1 MSCGCAVLG
10 SILRREQPSKTMTSS
25 EHKDR
30 FDIVSSID
38 SSVTNGCTRTAVA
51 IQIGKATTVAK
62 KSMQNTGKFDISQT
76 VPGRPTP

>member
-1 MSCGCAVLG
+1 
-10 SILRREQPSKTMTSS
+10 MTSS

-51 IQIGKATTVAK
+51 IQ
-62 KSMQNTGKFDISQT
+62 
-76 VPGRPTP
+76 